1 MQNAKQIKTKKS
13 ASCKKQKTDHYGR
26 RYDPKAKSQRRE
38 KELMKKSVALM
49 ALVAVVYMLPL
60 GAGYTWQQEL
70 IIKSA
75 LSMGLALTALALSK
89 KPCFIVIAG
98 CEILAL
104 LYNTILALCYSFGP
118 ADVDWLYGAAM
129 DSLFAVEILALSL
142 GMLDEFRRLQLDA
155 NRNRYRRGANK
166 NTTFLGQSLQ

>member
-1 MQNAKQIKTKKS
+1 
-13 ASCKKQKTDHYGR
+13 
-26 RYDPKAKSQRRE
+26 
-38 KELMKKSVALM
+38 MKKSLALM

-60 GAGYTWQQEL
+60 GADYTWQQEL

-104 LYNTILALCYSFGP
+104 LYNTILALCYSFGHIE
-118 ADVDWLYGAAM
+118 VDWLYGAAM

-142 GMLDEFRRLQLDA
+142 GLLDEHRRLQLDS
-155 NRNRYRRGANK
+155 NRDCHLGGADK
-166 NTTFLGQSLQ
+166 NTTFLGQGLQ